1 MKLVYSPSANQ
12 RKKEIIGKYP
22 GIAKFFD
29 VLEQEIIDDPLRALE
44 EKLLLGGRW
53 YTTYKRYIKTVFF
66 SGMLPDTYLFLS
78 LNYAITTDDR
88 IAILNVS
95 VHDYAN

>member
-1 MKLVYSPSANQ
+1 
-12 RKKEIIGKYP
+12 
-22 GIAKFFD
+22 
-29 VLEQEIIDDPLRALE
+29 
-44 EKLLLGGRW
+44 
-53 YTTYKRYIKTVFF
+53 
-66 SGMLPDTYLFLS
+66 MLPDTYLFLS